1 MKIVARVA
9 SIALFFGVLAL
20 LITVWA
26 GFPGGE
32 TKPDDMKVYMEQAL
46 LAPASAAAVQTKTQQ
61 SQMGETQIKQAVYAA
76 GAGKQAAS
84 AAAAQP
90 PTPNS
95 EKKAYLTFDDGPSDL
110 TLEVLDILHK
120 EGIKG
125 TFFVLGEHAEARPEI
140 INRIYEEGHMI
151 GNHTYDHRY
160 DKLYGHFQDFW
171 AQIKKTEEL
180 IRLITGE
187 RPQLVRAP
195 GGTAG
200 HFDQAYFDLMEQG
213 GYRVFDWNVDS
224 GDSKR
229 RGVPAKD
236 IVKGATAKV
245 SGSEAI
251 VLLHDS
257 KGHEESVKALPEIIA
272 YYKKQG
278 YMFDVLTPD
287 MQPVQFKAQQSAVKA
302 SQPSRQ
308 WIENHVLANA
318 KLFETGRTLA
328 VEFGAMET
336 AFEPGEYKMEDGRLL
351 VPLRALSERLGG
363 TVSWMAHSKT
373 VSVALG
379 GKRWEADPLRRSINP
394 AETWGRPLPSDV
406 RLIGGTAWI
415 PLRDALAASGH
426 PVARVTYGDAEIR
439 VLTL

>member
-20 LITVWA
+20 MITAWA
-26 GFPGGE
+26 GFPGG
-32 TKPDDMKVYMEQAL
+32 KPKPADVKVYMEQAL
-46 LAPASAAAVQTKTQQ
+46 LAPASAAGVQRKEQLGQ
-61 SQMGETQIKQAVYAA
+61 SVETPIKQAVYAA

-84 AAAAQP
+84 AAAAQAQAP
-90 PTPNS
+90 KA
-95 EKKAYLTFDDGPSDL
+95 EKKVYLTFDDGPSDL
-110 TLEVLDILHK
+110 TLEVLDILQK

-125 TFFVLGEHAEARPEI
+125 TFFVLGEQAEARPEI
-140 INRIYEEGHMI
+140 INRIYEEGHVI

-171 AQIKKTEEL
+171 TQIKKTEEV

-229 RGVPAKD
+229 RGVPAKE

-278 YMFDVLTPD
+278 YAFDVLTPD

-308 WIENHVLANA
+308 WIEDHVAANA

-328 VEFGAMET
+328 LEFGAMET
-336 AFEPGEYKMEDGRLL
+336 AFEPGEYKMEGGRLL
-351 VPLRALSERLGG
+351 VPLRSLTERLGG
-363 TVSWMAHSKT
+363 AVSWKGHSKT
-373 VSVALG
+373 VSVSLG
-379 GKRWEADPLRRSINP
+379 GKRWEADPLRRTISP

-406 RLIGGTAWI
+406 HLIGGTAWI

-426 PVARVTYGDAEIR
+426 PVTRVTYEDAEIR
-439 VLTL
+439 IITL